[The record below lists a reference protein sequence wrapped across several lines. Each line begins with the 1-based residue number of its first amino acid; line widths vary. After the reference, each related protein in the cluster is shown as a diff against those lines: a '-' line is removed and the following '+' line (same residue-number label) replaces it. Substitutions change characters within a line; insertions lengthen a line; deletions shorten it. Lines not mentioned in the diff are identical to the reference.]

1 MLTPVSR
8 GRLICLALAA
18 VCAFG
23 CVRAEQQPTERIT
36 LATTTSM
43 QDSGML
49 DLLLPAFKEQT
60 GIGVQVIAVGSGQA
74 MELGRRGDADV
85 LITHSPAAEQQ
96 FVDEGYG
103 IERREIM
110 FNDFILVGPADDP
123 AKVASAGSA
132 VDAFRRLADARQTF
146 LSRGDDSGTHVKELR
161 IWEQADVDLTGDWY
175 LKGGVGMAQALRMAN
190 EKHAYTL
197 SDRGTYLALCDEL
210 QLKVLF
216 EGDPILEN
224 RYSVTVINP
233 EKHPQAKV
241 AAARAFAEFLRSP
254 ATRERISQFGVDRFG
269 QPLFKPAE

>member
-8 GRLICLALAA
+8 RRLICLALAA

-132 VDAFRRLADARQTF
+132 VDAFRRMADARHTF

-241 AAARAFAEFLRSP
+241 EAARAFAEFLRSP